1 MQTDLKIFKHL
12 LQLNIFLHIN
22 EKSFITTLPN
32 IDVFNKDMFANKK
45 AVIHTIENI
54 IEKKGLQLN

>member
-22 EKSFITTLPN
+22 EESFITTLSN
-32 IDVFNKDMFANKK
+32 IDAFNKNVCKLK
-45 AVIHTIENI
+45 SYNTYYWKYYR
-54 IEKKGLQLN
+54 KKGLAT